1 MPRKLSSL
9 LPSRSMA
16 VAFAALLA
24 ACGGLAVAATS
35 SSPIIRACAK
45 KKTGALR
52 LASKCHRNERGLTW
66 NITGPIGAQGPRG
79 FNGKQ
84 GAGGTQGI
92 AGAQGLRGLTG
103 ATGPSGIS
111 GYEIVSGPPAAS
123 SGGGADEAV
132 TIAACPEGKN
142 ALAAGFSSTGENT
155 QLFVMEDRPISPTGW
170 FIKTASAA
178 PTAKYE
184 ITPWAVCATV
194 TS

>member
-1 MPRKLSSL
+1 MRRVLSSL
-9 LPSRSMA
+9 KPSPAMA
-16 VAFAALLA
+16 IAVTALLVA
-24 ACGGLAVAATS
+24 STGWAIAATS
-35 SSPIIRACAK
+35 TNPVIRACAN

-52 LASKCHRNERGLTW
+52 LASKCRHRERSVSW
-66 NITGPIGAQGPRG
+66 NVQGPAGLPGAKGQPGVRG
-79 FNGKQ
+79 F
-84 GAGGTQGI
+84 AGVQGI

-111 GYEIVSGPPAAS
+111 GYEIVSGTPVAS
-123 SGGGADEAV
+123 SGGGADEAS

-155 QLFVMEDRPISPTGW
+155 QLFVMEDRPLGPTAW